1 VLQPLARNRLALSRP
16 GAFLQALEDVQG
28 SSYVCQL
35 LGHGKLLCRDQQ
47 ERTFIAMQA
56 CGAVCQRSYHVL
68 TLSFHSE
75 SVRRWATCARRRTR
89 SASRGRRREL
99 YAHAL
104 SPTRPALSN
113 RKRR

>member
-1 VLQPLARNRLALSRP
+1 VLQPLARNRLALSRL

-56 CGAVCQRSYHVL
+56 CGRYVSAKTMSSRFRS
-68 TLSFHSE
+68 T
-75 SVRRWATCARRRTR
+75 
-89 SASRGRRREL
+89 ASR
-99 YAHAL
+99 
-104 SPTRPALSN
+104 
-113 RKRR
+113 